1 MKKNL
6 FICLILLLAVAMIGS
21 LAACGPKGDAPAVT
35 TDDGTDASDG
45 TALNGDTSTTDPA
58 TDGETTAADEPTVEQ
73 YVYKHVVIVGVDGA
87 GAFFKEAK
95 TPNLDKIFADGAV
108 TYEGI
113 TSTPSISAQSWGSLF
128 HGVTP
133 EFHGLDNGITS
144 YRPYPAD
151 SEFPSFFRV
160 IREQMPEASLASFCH
175 WSNVNIGI
183 IEDGIGVH
191 KESADTDIKVIK
203 MARDYVTQE
212 VENGN
217 GAPTMLFIHL
227 DEADAAGHGSG
238 YGTAVHLKKIKQQDV
253 WIDQLYD
260 TYDELGLLEDTLFIV
275 TTDHGGLGNDHG
287 GSSDAEMKIMFAA
300 AGKTV
305 EKGTI
310 GEMGIRDTA
319 SIVLHA
325 LGLEQPKSWTG
336 RVPSG
341 LFKGVVAGE
350 RPVYEID
357 GSDRE
362 HVSVST
368 PEAGSAVH
376 ISQFITDKDL
386 VTYLTF
392 DGDVTDEMGAATTS
406 GGKLYFVEGYF
417 GESARLEDGYVS
429 IPDYAPG
436 TDSFSVSLWVNTRGV
451 SSDPPLFSNKNW
463 DNGYLSGFVFCI
475 KSGSVQF
482 NMGDGENRMDFS
494 KQLPTNYATGWMH
507 LTLVVDRE
515 AAVVK
520 ISTDFGAFQTLAIP
534 EELKDVSLDAY
545 GVLNIGQDGTGAYGV
560 PLSAAVDE
568 FMVFDGAL
576 TEGDLASLAE
586 YYGK

>member
-1 MKKNL
+1 M
-6 FICLILLLAVAMIGS
+6 
-21 LAACGPKGDAPAVT
+21 
-35 TDDGTDASDG
+35 
-45 TALNGDTSTTDPA
+45 
-58 TDGETTAADEPTVEQ
+58 
-73 YVYKHVVIVGVDGA
+73 DGA
-87 GAFFKEAK
+87 GAFFKEAE

-108 TYEGI
+108 TYEAI
-113 TSTPSISAQSWGSLF
+113 TSTPSISAQSWGSLL

-133 EFHGLDNGITS
+133 EFHGLDNGITGS
-144 YRPYPAD
+144 QAYPAD

-160 IREQMPEASLASFCH
+160 IREQMPDASLASFCN
-175 WSNVNIGI
+175 WNNINIGI
-183 IEDGIGVH
+183 IEDGIGVY
-191 KESADTDIKVIK
+191 KATDGSDLKVIK
-203 MARDYVTQE
+203 MAKNYVTAE
-212 VENGN
+212 VESGN
-217 GAPTMLFIHL
+217 GAPTVMFLQL